1 MDVDIST
8 DEYRKRKKK
17 NWIIAVISLIVLT
30 GLIWAFG
37 FGLQPSIKRSAI
49 RTALAETGDIE
60 NTLSASGE
68 VQPEFEQVII
78 SPITATI
85 QQILLDAGSTV
96 KTGDKILELD
106 KESTQLSFDKQ
117 TDQLELKKNG
127 IAKLK
132 LDLDKSFFDLKIN
145 DSIQAME
152 ISSLRADLENAKRL
166 EKAGGG
172 TRESIETAQMKLR
185 IAELKKKQLEND
197 IKVKQQTMNMDIRE
211 SELSAQI
218 QAKDLQE
225 FQSKLKKA
233 HIVASRNG
241 VLTYVNKNLGSK
253 VNEGEVLARLA
264 DLGSFRVTGTISDT
278 YADQLKLGM
287 AAVVKINDVQ
297 LRGTLTNIEP
307 SVQNNALSFE
317 LELVEPSNALL
328 RPRLHVEVFII
339 TAARTNIIRVANGP
353 AFKGAR
359 VQDIFILKADGNA
372 ERRTITTGLSSFDFI
387 EIEQGI
393 QAGETV
399 IISDLSMYKNVNVLK
414 VKS

>member
-30 GLIWAFG
+30 GLVWAFG

>member
-1 MDVDIST
+1 MDISKI
-8 DEYRKRKKK
+8 EFRKRKNK
-17 NWIIAVISLIVLT
+17 NWVIAIVSIIILIA
-30 GLIWAFG
+30 LIWG
-37 FGLQPSIKRSAI
+37 FGLGLQSSIKRSSI
-49 RTALAETGDIE
+49 RTAVSEVGDLE

-85 QQILLDAGSTV
+85 QEVLLDAGSTV
-96 KTGDKILELD
+96 KAGDKIVVLD
-106 KESTQLSFDKQ
+106 KESTQLNYDKQ
-117 TDQLELKKNG
+117 ADQLELKRNG

-132 LDLDKSFFDLKIN
+132 LDLAKSFFDLKIN

-152 ISSLRADLENAKRL
+152 ISSLKADLENAKRL

-172 TRESIETAQMKLR
+172 TRESIETAQMQLR
-185 IAELKKKQLEND
+185 IAELKKRQLEND
-197 IKVKQQTMNMDIRE
+197 IQVKQQTMNMDIRE

-218 QAKDLQE
+218 QAKELQE
-225 FQSKLKKA
+225 FQSKLRKA
-233 HIVASRNG
+233 NIVASRQG

-264 DLGSFRVTGTISDT
+264 DLGSFRVIGTISDT
-278 YADQLKLGM
+278 YADQLRIGIS
-287 AAVVKINDVQ
+287 AIVKINEVQ

-317 LELVEPSNALL
+317 LELAEASSSLL
-328 RPRLHVEVFII
+328 RPRLKVEVFII
-339 TAARTNIIRVANGP
+339 TAASSRIIRVQNGP
-353 AFKGAR
+353 AFKGVK
-359 VQDIFILKADGNA
+359 VQDIFVLNADGNA
-372 ERRTITTGLSSFDFI
+372 ERRTITTGLSNFDFI
-387 EIEQGI
+387 EIESGL

-399 IISDLSMYKNVNVLK
+399 IISDLSTYKNVKVLK

>member
-85 QQILLDAGSTV
+85 QQVLLDAGSTV

>member
-30 GLIWAFG
+30 GLVWAFG

-85 QQILLDAGSTV
+85 QQVLLDAGSTV

-353 AFKGAR
+353 AFKGAQ

>member
-1 MDVDIST
+1 MDIDISAG
-8 DEYRKRKKK
+8 ELKNRRKK
-17 NWIIAVISLIVLT
+17 NWLIASIISILLVV
-30 GLIWAFG
+30 LIWG
-37 FGLQPSIKRSAI
+37 FGVGLKPSIKRSAI
-49 RTALAETGDIE
+49 RTAVAETGDIE

-85 QQILLDAGSTV
+85 QQVVLDAGSTV
-96 KTGDKILELD
+96 KAGDIILVLD
-106 KESTQLSFDKQ
+106 KESTQLSYEKQ
-117 TDQLELKKNG
+117 TDQLELKRNG

-132 LDLDKSFFDLKIN
+132 LDLAKSFFDLKIN

-172 TRESIETAQMKLR
+172 TRESIETAEMKLR

-197 IKVKQQTMNMDIRE
+197 IQVKQQTMNMDIRE

-225 FQSKLKKA
+225 FQSKLKKS
-233 HIVASRNG
+233 HIVATRQG

-264 DLGSFRVTGTISDT
+264 DLGSFRVIGTISDT
-278 YADQLKLGM
+278 YADQLKIGM
-287 AAVVKINDVQ
+287 SSIVKINETQ

-307 SVQNNALSFE
+307 SVQNNTLSFE
-317 LELVEPSNALL
+317 LALADAASALL
-328 RPRLHVEVFII
+328 RPRLKVEVYMV
-339 TAARTNIIRVANGP
+339 TAARSKVTRVANGP
-353 AFKGAR
+353 AFKGAG
-359 VQDIFILKADGNA
+359 VQDIFVLTAEGNA
-372 ERRTITTGLSSFDFI
+372 ERRTISTGLSNIDVI
-387 EIEQGI
+387 EIESGI
-393 QAGETV
+393 QSGETV
-399 IISDLSMYKNVNVLK
+399 IISDLSTYKNIKQLK

>member
-1 MDVDIST
+1 MDISAT
-8 DEYRKRKKK
+8 ELRNRKNK
-17 NWIIAVISLIVLT
+17 NRVIAAIITIILMVLV
-30 GLIWAFG
+30 WAFG
-37 FGLQPSIKRSAI
+37 IGLQPSIKRASI
-49 RTALAETGDIE
+49 RTALAEAGDIE

-78 SPITATI
+78 SPITASI
-85 QQILLDAGSTV
+85 QKVLLDAGNTV

-117 TDQLELKKNG
+117 SDQLELKRNS

-132 LDLDKSFFDLKIN
+132 LDLAKSFFDLKIN

-172 TRESIETAQMKLR
+172 TRESIETAEMKLR

-197 IKVKQQTMNMDIRE
+197 ILVKQQTMKMDIRE

-233 HIVASRNG
+233 NIVASRQG
-241 VLTYVNKNLGSK
+241 VLTYINKNLGSK

-264 DLGSFRVTGTISDT
+264 DLGSFRVIGTISDT
-278 YADQLKLGM
+278 YADRLKIGM
-287 AAVVKINDVQ
+287 SAIVKINETQ
-297 LRGTLTNIEP
+297 LRGTLSNIEP

-317 LELVEPSNALL
+317 LELAEASSALL
-328 RPRLHVEVFII
+328 RPRLKVEVYII
-339 TAARTNIIRVANGP
+339 TAARSKITRVANGP
-353 AFKGAR
+353 AFNGAR
-359 VQDIFILKADGNA
+359 VQDIFILTAGGQA
-372 ERRTITTGLSSFDFI
+372 ERRTITTGLSNIDFV
-387 EIEQGI
+387 EIEAGI
-393 QAGETV
+393 QAGEMV
-399 IISDLSMYKNVNVLK
+399 IISDLSTYKNVKQLK

>member
-353 AFKGAR
+353 AFKGAQ